1 MKRFMMLVGVAVVA
15 AAMYVAASPASQRSR
30 GPSAKQF
37 AALKK
42 QVASLTKSE
51 KSLKKEADAAAGFLA
66 NCLLSTNTGVVPVDR
81 FGVDTATTPTFGYLY
96 KASASATQSFRPALD
111 LDPTGASGVFLQ
123 AVDPACVTNGLS
135 QGGAGSRLLLRA
147 ERSR

>member
-15 AAMYVAASPASQRSR
+15 AAMYVATSPASQRSS

-66 NCLLSTNTGVVPVDR
+66 NCLLSANTGVVPVDR
-81 FGVDTATTPTFGYLY
+81 FGNTTGTGTTGYMY
-96 KASASATQSFRPALD
+96 GTTTTASAVKAALD
-111 LDPTGASGVFLQ
+111 LDPTGTSGVFLQ

-135 QGGAGSRLLLRA
+135 HGGAASRLLLRA